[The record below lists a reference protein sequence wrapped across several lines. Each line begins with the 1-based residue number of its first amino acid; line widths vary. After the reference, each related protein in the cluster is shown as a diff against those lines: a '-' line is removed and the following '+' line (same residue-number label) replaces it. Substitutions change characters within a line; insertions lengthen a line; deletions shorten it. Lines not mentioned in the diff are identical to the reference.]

1 MPIITR
7 MSVPEGFATQE
18 QFEEALSKL
27 EPIAMR
33 VLEEH
38 LNSKDERI
46 QQNAAKLLI
55 ELRRGKPK
63 QQIDQK
69 TDQVTV
75 IRYESAAWAPA
86 PHEIEDA
93 EVLALPSGRET

>member
-1 MPIITR
+1 
-7 MSVPEGFATQE
+7 MSTTEQRGYLSQE
-18 QFEEALSKL
+18 DFEEALGKL
-27 EPIAMR
+27 EPIAME
-33 VLEEH
+33 VLERQLRSE
-38 LNSKDERI
+38 DERI
-46 QQNAAKLLI
+46 AQNAAKLLI

-75 IRYESAAWAPA
+75 IRYESAAWQPA

-93 EVLALPSGRET
+93 EYKALPAGDNGG

>member
-1 MPIITR
+1 
-7 MSVPEGFATQE
+7 MSTTE
-18 QFEEALSKL
+18 QRGYLSQDDFEEALGKL
-27 EPIAMR
+27 EPIAME
-33 VLEEH
+33 VLERQLRSE
-38 LNSKDERI
+38 DERI
-46 QQNAAKLLI
+46 AQNAAKLLI

-75 IRYESAAWAPA
+75 IRYESAAWQPA

-93 EVLALPSGRET
+93 EYKELPSAG